1 MPSWW
6 MIPTVFL
13 PIAGGMGARLI
24 PFSRRLKQI
33 FLLAVITATSVLTAL
48 QIFRGDGNS
57 AVLFSVMD
65 DLTLVFRLDG
75 AGKIFAGLLALLW
88 PPAMLYTYLYMQG
101 RNAEGFFCFYTM
113 SYGVALAIA
122 FAGNLFTL
130 YAFYE
135 CLTMVTLPLVAFN
148 KDRAARKAGQTYVNF
163 SITGA
168 AMAFVG
174 MLFLSHY
181 DTPAGFSPGGV
192 LDMARVAGHE
202 EMLRWVFLLAFI
214 GFGTKAAVFPMYAWL
229 PAVSVAP
236 TPVTA
241 LLHAV
246 AVVNAGTFAV
256 IRMTHYSFGAAF
268 LAGSVPQAIA
278 VCLSCFTILF
288 AAVMAM
294 RQGNLKKRLAFST
307 VSNLSYML
315 LGAVL
320 ICLHTPIL
328 NVMGMKGESFRL
340 AFGMMLIYLSLGI
353 IRMGNWTQND
363 TFRAAGDATYGTV
376 LEIVFMW
383 VMLLPLVCVSGL
395 VLKWPTLVVFAFCYA
410 DEPIRYVLMQVHLFR
425 GKWIKPVTPK
435 GQSARHV
442 WKPNLKI
449 IDEED

>member
-181 DTPAGFSPGGV
+181 DTPAGFSPG
-192 LDMARVAGHE
+192 MRKCFAGFSC
-202 EMLRWVFLLAFI
+202 W
-214 GFGTKAAVFPMYAWL
+214 P
-229 PAVSVAP
+229 
-236 TPVTA
+236 
-241 LLHAV
+241 
-246 AVVNAGTFAV
+246 
-256 IRMTHYSFGAAF
+256 
-268 LAGSVPQAIA
+268 
-278 VCLSCFTILF
+278 LSDS
-288 AAVMAM
+288 AQ
-294 RQGNLKKRLAFST
+294 RRL
-307 VSNLSYML
+307 
-315 LGAVL
+315 
-320 ICLHTPIL
+320 
-328 NVMGMKGESFRL
+328 SFRCTPGCRRS
-340 AFGMMLIYLSLGI
+340 A
-353 IRMGNWTQND
+353 
-363 TFRAAGDATYGTV
+363 
-376 LEIVFMW
+376 
-383 VMLLPLVCVSGL
+383 LP
-395 VLKWPTLVVFAFCYA
+395 P
-410 DEPIRYVLMQVHLFR
+410 RR
-425 GKWIKPVTPK
+425 
-435 GQSARHV
+435 
-442 WKPNLKI
+442 
-449 IDEED
+449 

>member
-246 AVVNAGTFAV
+246 AVRGDPHDPLFLRCGVPGGFRSAGHCRVPELF
-256 IRMTHYSFGAAF
+256 HD
-268 LAGSVPQAIA
+268 SV
-278 VCLSCFTILF
+278 C
-288 AAVMAM
+288 
-294 RQGNLKKRLAFST
+294 RRHG
-307 VSNLSYML
+307 
-315 LGAVL
+315 
-320 ICLHTPIL
+320 H
-328 NVMGMKGESFRL
+328 
-340 AFGMMLIYLSLGI
+340 
-353 IRMGNWTQND
+353 
-363 TFRAAGDATYGTV
+363 AAGKPEKAPGFFYGFQSFLYAARRSADDALRTG
-376 LEIVFMW
+376 
-383 VMLLPLVCVSGL
+383 
-395 VLKWPTLVVFAFCYA
+395 A
-410 DEPIRYVLMQVHLFR
+410 R
-425 GKWIKPVTPK
+425 G
-435 GQSARHV
+435 
-442 WKPNLKI
+442 
-449 IDEED
+449 